1 MRALRKMNRGLIV
14 FLIILAVLTAYLI
27 VLNMSQNAQ
36 KAQIKEFCKEA
47 ADIFSQ
53 CMVIPPE
60 LYTDSDTYS
69 EEAFEQYQEDCYQK
83 LAPLCSDTNT
93 VKSIL
98 KYALELQTDSGNY
111 ITTIDNAYIKYINY
125 SFNGDTV
132 SVNIDSNVNYKMIY
146 REDIYYISGKT
157 LIASPSL
164 SFELQKED
172 GEWKLLAYNPSLFS
186 YFNAGFNNYY
196 YGYYGGY

>member
-27 VLNMSQNAQ
+27 VLNISQNAQ

-47 ADIFSQ
+47 ADKFSQ
-53 CMVIPPE
+53 CIVIPPE

-69 EEAFEQYQEDCYQK
+69 EEAFEQYLEDCYQK

-98 KYALELQTDSGNY
+98 KYALEVQADSGNY

-125 SFNGDTV
+125 NFNGDTV
-132 SVNIDSNVNYKMIY
+132 SVDINSNFNYKMDY
-146 REDIYYISGKT
+146 KNDINYLSGKT
-157 LIASPSL
+157 LIASPTL
-164 SFELQKED
+164 SFELQKEN
-172 GEWKLLAYNPSLFS
+172 GQWKLLAYNPNLSS
-186 YFNAGFNNYY
+186 YFDAGFNNYY

>member
-27 VLNMSQNAQ
+27 VLNMSQNTQ
-36 KAQIKEFCKEA
+36 KARIKEFCKEA

-69 EEAFEQYQEDCYQK
+69 EEAFQQYQEDCYQK

-98 KYALELQTDSGNY
+98 KYALEVQADSGNY
-111 ITTIDNAYIKYINY
+111 ITTIDNASIRRINY
-125 SFNGDTV
+125 SFNGNIV
-132 SVNIDSNVNYKMIY
+132 SVNIDSNFNYKMVH
-146 REDIYYISGKT
+146 RENTNGLSNKT
-157 LIASPSL
+157 LIATPSL
-164 SFELQKED
+164 SFELKKED
-172 GEWKLLAYNPSLFS
+172 GEWKLLAYNPNLVS
-186 YFNAGFNNYY
+186 YLDTGLNNYY
-196 YGYYGGY
+196 YGGY